1 MAGVNKVILVG
12 NLGKDP
18 EIRYLEGNIAKVIFS
33 LATSD
38 YYKDKVG
45 NKVEHTEWHN
55 IVLWRGLAESAEKN
69 LKKGTQIYLEGK
81 IQSRQWTDKDGN
93 QKQITEIIGET
104 FLILQKKENT
114 SQQNI
119 LPNSSINDLDK
130 KDRLPF

>member
-12 NLGKDP
+12 NLGKNP
-18 EIRYLEGNIAKVIFS
+18 EIRYLEGNISKVIFS

>member
-18 EIRYLEGNIAKVIFS
+18 EIRYLEGNISKVIFS